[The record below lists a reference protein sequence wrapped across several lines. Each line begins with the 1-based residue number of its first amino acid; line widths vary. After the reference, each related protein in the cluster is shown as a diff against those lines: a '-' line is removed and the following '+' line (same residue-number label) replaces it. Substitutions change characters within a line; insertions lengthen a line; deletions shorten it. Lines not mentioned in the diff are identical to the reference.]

1 MFGIFLKLCLCVHW
15 GVNNE
20 GWWQGT
26 IRLTVLKPCA
36 EWQDHHFSDNRWLH
50 SLILPSC
57 CCPCLVCFRQT
68 LVVGPMSQKCSPT
81 FLSFRHTWRLR
92 SLFVI
97 SPWMPPSQQ
106 ALFAQ
111 SLNWLST
118 EVPPSLPDPWT
129 PADHLPPALHRPLP
143 WMEIKAVLR
152 FPLKRTLRAMRSL
165 LGDCA
170 RTLGGPFASMLGGQ
184 SLMMVG
190 VASRHC
196 DPHCLGEVLGET
208 LFEATLDPPS
218 PLRSPDTCS
227 GSVWCPPQGGGDQL
241 QHKCGLLWPSL
252 SHHLVTHSCHRW
264 RRRPPTSSLD
274 RSPLVGASRGASR
287 PASQQIVEQ
296 AHLRGDQT
304 RPREQTSQPWSSP
317 ADRSNRICWFS
328 SAGVCLP
335 VLGKLLLLITWSQGE
350 KKMILFQFFIPCW
363 NRADAKEGEDDE
375 RWSSKTPSSQC

>member
-1 MFGIFLKLCLCVHW
+1 MQSKKNCLMFGIFLKLCLCVHW

-111 SLNWLST
+111 SLIWLGT

-129 PADHLPPALHRPLP
+129 PADPLPPALHRPLP

-218 PLRSPDTCS
+218 PSQEPWHLLRVRVVPPAGWWRPVAAQGWAPLTVTFAPS
-227 GSVWCPPQGGGDQL
+227 GNTLLPPVAPETTDQL
-241 QHKCGLLWPSL
+241 TRPLTTGWRQDRRQQASEPANCGASTPE
-252 SHHLVTHSCHRW
+252 
-264 RRRPPTSSLD
+264 RRP
-274 RSPLVGASRGASR
+274 
-287 PASQQIVEQ
+287 
-296 AHLRGDQT
+296 DQT
-304 RPREQTSQPWSSP
+304 
-317 ADRSNRICWFS
+317 
-328 SAGVCLP
+328 
-335 VLGKLLLLITWSQGE
+335 
-350 KKMILFQFFIPCW
+350 
-363 NRADAKEGEDDE
+363 
-375 RWSSKTPSSQC
+375 